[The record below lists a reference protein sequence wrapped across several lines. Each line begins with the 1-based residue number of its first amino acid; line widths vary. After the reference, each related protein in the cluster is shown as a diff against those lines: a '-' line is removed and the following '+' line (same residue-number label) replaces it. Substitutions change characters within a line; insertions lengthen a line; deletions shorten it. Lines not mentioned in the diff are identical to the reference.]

1 MAGVPLPG
9 QELLLLPDPV
19 DGVLNH
25 VPLNDNPLPPQPN
38 LVVETTK
45 VCKNPS
51 SLEDLCVRG
60 YLKYL
65 ENEIVTYVSL
75 TQSKSHLV
83 KGVAKR
89 MLQVIINYCNTPCL
103 LYDSTIADPE
113 GRHQQSTDGAGQLR
127 AEGEDDIS
135 DPQR

>member
-25 VPLNDNPLPPQPN
+25 VPVPLNDNLLPPQPN
-38 LVVETTK
+38 LVLEATK
-45 VCKNPS
+45 LSKNPS
-51 SLEDLCVRG
+51 SLEDLCVRA

-65 ENEIVTYVSL
+65 ENEVVTYVSL

-89 MLQVIINYCNTPCL
+89 MLQVSIYLNFITLKTKNVSCKIFFL
-103 LYDSTIADPE
+103 
-113 GRHQQSTDGAGQLR
+113 
-127 AEGEDDIS
+127 IS
-135 DPQR
+135 KFH

>member
-25 VPLNDNPLPPQPN
+25 VPLNDNPLPPQIN
-38 LVVETTK
+38 VVETSK
-45 VCKNPS
+45 LCKNPS

-89 MLQVIINYCNTPCL
+89 MLQVRISP
-103 LYDSTIADPE
+103 LY
-113 GRHQQSTDGAGQLR
+113 
-127 AEGEDDIS
+127 
-135 DPQR
+135 

>member
-25 VPLNDNPLPPQPN
+25 VPLNDNPLPPQAN
-38 LVVETTK
+38 LVVEATQLS
-45 VCKNPS
+45 KNPS
-51 SLEDLCVRG
+51 SLEDLCVRA

-65 ENEIVTYVSL
+65 ENEVVTYVSL

-89 MLQVIINYCNTPCL
+89 MLQVSIYFNFIKLHSNPSKL
-103 LYDSTIADPE
+103 KMFPIF
-113 GRHQQSTDGAGQLR
+113 
-127 AEGEDDIS
+127 
-135 DPQR
+135 

>member
-1 MAGVPLPG
+1 MPLPG

-38 LVVETTK
+38 LVLEATK
-45 VCKNPS
+45 LSKSPS
-51 SLEDLCVRG
+51 SLEDLCVRA

-65 ENEIVTYVSL
+65 ENEVVTYVSL

-89 MLQVIINYCNTPCL
+89 MLQVRIYFNFITL
-103 LYDSTIADPE
+103 
-113 GRHQQSTDGAGQLR
+113 Q
-127 AEGEDDIS
+127 S
-135 DPQR
+135 DPSNLKTFPSFLDF

>member
-1 MAGVPLPG
+1 MPLPG

-25 VPLNDNPLPPQPN
+25 VPLHDNPLPPQPN
-38 LVVETTK
+38 LVLEARK
-45 VCKNPS
+45 LSKSPP
-51 SLEDLCVRG
+51 SLEDLCVRA

-65 ENEIVTYVSL
+65 ENEVVTYVSL

-89 MLQVIINYCNTPCL
+89 MLQVSCYFHFITL
-103 LYDSTIADPE
+103 L
-113 GRHQQSTDGAGQLR
+113 QSSKRFLF
-127 AEGEDDIS
+127 
-135 DPQR
+135 PQIFFL

>member
-38 LVVETTK
+38 LLVDTAK
-45 VCKNPS
+45 LCRSPP
-51 SLEDLCVRG
+51 SLEDLCVKA

-89 MLQVIINYCNTPCL
+89 MLQVRIYHINRL
-103 LYDSTIADPE
+103 
-113 GRHQQSTDGAGQLR
+113 
-127 AEGEDDIS
+127 
-135 DPQR
+135 

>member
-19 DGVLNH
+19 DVLNH

-38 LVVETTK
+38 LVLEATK
-45 VCKNPS
+45 LSKSPS
-51 SLEDLCVRG
+51 SLEDLCVRA

-65 ENEIVTYVSL
+65 ENEVVTYVSL

-89 MLQVIINYCNTPCL
+89 MLQVRIYFNFITL
-103 LYDSTIADPE
+103 
-113 GRHQQSTDGAGQLR
+113 Q
-127 AEGEDDIS
+127 S
-135 DPQR
+135 DPSNLKTFPSF